1 MSKDFLDSV
10 ARIQKA
16 DVGSQVPYGNNIA
29 PQLQTSG
36 TPLVSSSASGD
47 NIPQENNVVN
57 STAHENNTKLT
68 DKCTLIPTK
77 HTQTGKDIWVITVN
91 DRLSKDD
98 YNDLSAKVKAVGGYY
113 SRFAKTPDLIAH
125 NELQLRNKNHTDFC

>member
-57 STAHENNTKLT
+57 MM
-68 DKCTLIPTK
+68 
-77 HTQTGKDIWVITVN
+77 GKY
-91 DRLSKDD
+91 LPK
-98 YNDLSAKVKAVGGYY
+98 K
-113 SRFAKTPDLIAH
+113 
-125 NELQLRNKNHTDFC
+125 ELATNIYI